1 MCIEFVFSIYFRA
14 LWPQMMKRR
23 KPSEPIMENRA
34 ALEIPINHPL
44 NMLPEDRTQPSPQSE
59 DAKKPDHETP
69 PDS

>member
-1 MCIEFVFSIYFRA
+1 MWIEFLSTYFRA
-14 LWPQMMKRR
+14 LWPRR

-34 ALEIPINHPL
+34 ALEIPIHHPL
-44 NMLPEDRTQPSPQSE
+44 NMLPEDRTPPSPQSE

>member
-1 MCIEFVFSIYFRA
+1 
-14 LWPQMMKRR
+14 MMKRR